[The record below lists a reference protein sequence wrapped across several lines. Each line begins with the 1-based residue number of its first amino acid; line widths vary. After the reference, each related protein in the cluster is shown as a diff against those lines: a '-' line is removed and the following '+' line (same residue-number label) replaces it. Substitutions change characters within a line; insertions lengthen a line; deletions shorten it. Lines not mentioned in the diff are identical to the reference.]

1 MSALDDMPPLPNSIE
16 TTEELRTF
24 LWKQHG
30 VTVGEDD
37 PILMVFTMLR
47 VALDRQER
55 HYERQRTEFVGTIK
69 QSVSYFTCDVKAA
82 IDAFK
87 NEAIGDVVR
96 ERVEAMNEAARQA
109 DRATGKFKKNLLYL
123 SIITAVN
130 LIAVVFNVGL
140 LFAAAR

>member
-16 TTEELRTF
+16 TIDELRTF

-37 PILMVFTMLR
+37 PILLVFTMLR
-47 VALDRQER
+47 VGLDQQER
-55 HYERQRTEFVGTIK
+55 HNERERRALAEA
-69 QSVSYFTCDVKAA
+69 VKAA
-82 IDAFK
+82 ADTFTRDVDVSIKTFK

-109 DRATGKFKKNLLYL
+109 DRATGKFKKNLQYL
-123 SIITAVN
+123 SVITAVN
-130 LIAVVFNVGL
+130 LLAVVFNIGL

>member
-16 TTEELRTF
+16 TIDELRTF

-37 PILMVFTMLR
+37 PILLVFTMLR
-47 VALDRQER
+47 VGLDQQER
-55 HYERQRTEFVGTIK
+55 YNERERRALAEAVQAAADTFTRDVDISIK
-69 QSVSYFTCDVKAA
+69 T
-82 IDAFK
+82 FK

-109 DRATGKFKKNLLYL
+109 DRATSKFRKNLLYL

>member
-1 MSALDDMPPLPNSIE
+1 MSALDDMPPLPHRIE
-16 TTEELRTF
+16 TTDELRTY
-24 LWKQHG
+24 LWNQHG

-37 PILMVFTMLR
+37 PILLVFTMHR
-47 VALDRQER
+47 VALAQQED
-55 HYERQRTEFVGTIK
+55 HYERQRTEFLGTIK
-69 QSVSYFTCDVKAA
+69 QSVGYFTSDVKAA

-109 DRATGKFKKNLLYL
+109 DRATGKFNKNLLYL

-130 LIAVVFNVGL
+130 LLAVVFNIGL

>member
-16 TTEELRTF
+16 TIDELRTF

-30 VTVGEDD
+30 DTVGEDD
-37 PILMVFTMLR
+37 PILLVFTMLR
-47 VALDRQER
+47 VGLDQQER
-55 HYERQRTEFVGTIK
+55 YNERERRALAEAVQAAADTFTRDVDISIK
-69 QSVSYFTCDVKAA
+69 T
-82 IDAFK
+82 FK
-87 NEAIGDVVR
+87 NEAIGDVAR
-96 ERVEAMNEAARQA
+96 ERVEAMDEAARQA
-109 DRATGKFKKNLLYL
+109 DRATGKFRKNLLYL

>member
-16 TTEELRTF
+16 TIDELRTF

-37 PILMVFTMLR
+37 PILLVFTMLR
-47 VALDRQER
+47 VGLDQQER
-55 HYERQRTEFVGTIK
+55 HNERERRALSEAVQAAADTFTRDVDVSIK
-69 QSVSYFTCDVKAA
+69 T
-82 IDAFK
+82 FK

-109 DRATGKFKKNLLYL
+109 DRATGKFRKNLLYL